1 MREGA
6 VFWSKVPFAD
16 RSPRR
21 ESADLALPEVPGIK
35 QDKVLTVLQVFEDR
49 ELEIGRNILII
60 GAGLVG
66 CETGWYLASR
76 GKSVKLLDILSED
89 EILLDQHPTN
99 RSMLLRSMKKEGVEI
114 LGQRVLRR
122 IEDEGVIVENLNGPE
137 ESLPAENVVIATGFK
152 PRNELKEAFVKAAP
166 DIQVFPVGD
175 CKEVRKLY
183 EAIHEGFHA
192 AWQI

>member
-1 MREGA
+1 
-6 VFWSKVPFAD
+6 
-16 RSPRR
+16 
-21 ESADLALPEVPGIK
+21 
-35 QDKVLTVLQVFEDR
+35 
-49 ELEIGRNILII
+49 
-60 GAGLVG
+60 
-66 CETGWYLASR
+66 
-76 GKSVKLLDILSED
+76 
-89 EILLDQHPTN
+89 
-99 RSMLLRSMKKEGVEI
+99 MKKEGVEI

-152 PRNELKEAFVKAAP
+152 PRNELKEALVKAAP
-166 DIQVFPVGD
+166 DIQVLPVGD